1 MSITNLTLLLVD
13 DDLFLHKIQ
22 TALLTKFGHQVEAV
36 SSGEQA
42 IQRLSCQ
49 SFDLILMDVM
59 MPGMDGLETTR
70 QIRKA
75 GIRTPI
81 LALTGNDTPADRQA
95 AREAGMNGY
104 LTKPIRKEDLDK
116 LTAQLF

>member
-1 MSITNLTLLLVD
+1 MINLNLLLVD

-42 IQRLSCQ
+42 MACLARR
-49 SFDLILMDVM
+49 SFDLVLMDMM

-70 QIRKA
+70 QIRKT

-116 LTAQLF
+116 HINHLF